1 MKGYWDERFSKGKIW
16 GEQPSN
22 TVEMAT
28 KLFLNNGAKT
38 VLVPGAGYGRN
49 SKALATTFKVDA
61 IELSQQAIA
70 TAKDQDKLTTYIE
83 GSVFDLPIPHKK
95 YDGIY
100 CYNLLHLFLL
110 SERVTFIQKCIDQ
123 LAEDGMIFLTCFSN
137 EDTSYGQGV
146 EVEKDTFE
154 YKPGKV
160 AHFFSEEDLLN
171 HFKHAEVIQTG
182 SIDEKL
188 VYIDQ
193 TERTY
198 KLRYIVAKK

>member
-1 MKGYWDERFSKGKIW
+1 MKGYWNRRFSKGKIW
-16 GEQPSN
+16 GELPSN
-22 TVEMAT
+22 TVETAT

-70 TAKDQDKLTTYIE
+70 TAKEHDKSTSYIE

-110 SERVTFIQKCIDQ
+110 SERMTFIQKCIDQ

-137 EDTSYGQGV
+137 EDSSYGQGV

-160 AHFFSEEDLLN
+160 AHFFSEEDLVN

-188 VYIDQ
+188 EYIDQ

-198 KLRYIVAKK
+198 KLRYIIAKK